1 MRDRV
6 LGAKDDPAAW
16 LPAMAYVAGAG
27 WQRME
32 LLLIRLVE
40 ENAAVLSTE
49 ALGSLR
55 IAASRISNQLFAYQ
69 RFIDTL
75 LPGLE
80 FFDQPLQLFGNP
92 NLPAELGEAYR
103 SLVAALPTDQSLD
116 QMPERCAAA
125 RAALAQL
132 QAGLERLSAA
142 RNPVSIDASQIDEA
156 RTWCRTFDEKL
167 ALAQASAQDLLS
179 GLQEID
185 QLAETYF
192 HEMDFGF
199 LFDSQRQ
206 VFHIGYNVTVGKLD
220 NNFYDLL
227 ASEARIASLVALA
240 KHEVPRSHWLHLSR
254 PLTRVDGTRAL
265 LSWSATMFEYLMPNL
280 FMRSYRGTLLPV
292 SYTHLTLPTSDLV

>member
-1 MRDRV
+1 MMLDDFVRDLETAQNIPAAGELQVLAREMRDRV

-16 LPAMAYVAGAG
+16 LPSMAYVAGAG

-80 FFDQPLQLFGNP
+80 SFDQPPQLLGNP
-92 NLPAELGEAYR
+92 TLPAELGEIYR
-103 SLVAALPTDQSLD
+103 ALVAALPADQSLD

-125 RAALAQL
+125 RAVLAQL
-132 QAGLERLSAA
+132 QAGLDRLSAA
-142 RNPVSIDASQIDEA
+142 RNQVSLRNLVSIDASQIDEA

-167 ALAQASAQDLLS
+167 ALARAAAQDLLS

-192 HEMDFGF
+192 HET
-199 LFDSQRQ
+199 LVS
-206 VFHIGYNVTVGKLD
+206 GK
-220 NNFYDLL
+220 
-227 ASEARIASLVALA
+227 R
-240 KHEVPRSHWLHLSR
+240 R
-254 PLTRVDGTRAL
+254 TRARRKWQTAID
-265 LSWSATMFEYLMPNL
+265 SPQC
-280 FMRSYRGTLLPV
+280 G
-292 SYTHLTLPTSDLV
+292 